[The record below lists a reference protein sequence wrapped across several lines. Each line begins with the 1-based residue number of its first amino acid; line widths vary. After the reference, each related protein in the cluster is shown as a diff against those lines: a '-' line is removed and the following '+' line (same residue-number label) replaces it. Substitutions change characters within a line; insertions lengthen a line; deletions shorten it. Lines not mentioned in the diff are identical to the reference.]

1 MSWRVTQVRL
11 AAGVRMFVMSWRV
24 AAALLCFWV
33 WRRPSGAG
41 GGREGFA
48 PLGRAVI
55 GVEGVLLGSNRNP
68 L

>member
-1 MSWRVTQVRL
+1 MARS
-11 AAGVRMFVMSWRV
+11 AAGAREKFKV
-24 AAALLCFWV
+24 
-33 WRRPSGAG
+33 RPSGAG

-55 GVEGVLLGSNRNP
+55 GVEGVLLGSNRNS